1 MSNLKKVLYVDDEAM
16 NLFLFENLLAENFEI
31 VTARSPEKGLEILSE
46 DDSFDLIISDMKM
59 PGMNGLEFIRKAQEF
74 YKACPFNILS
84 GYHKIPEIEEALES
98 GLICSYYK
106 NLLKLTKLQ
115 PQSIK
120 ILSHFNVL
128 NAIH

>member
-59 PGMNGLEFIRKAQEF
+59 PGMNGLEFIKKAQEF
-74 YKACPFNILS
+74 YKKCPYLILS

-98 GLICSYYK
+98 GLIRSY
-106 NLLKLTKLQ
+106 LQ
-115 PQSIK
+115 KPFEVDQIT
-120 ILSHFNVL
+120 
-128 NAIH
+128 ATIHQEIEAFQA

>member
-1 MSNLKKVLYVDDEAM
+1 M
-16 NLFLFENLLAENFEI
+16 NLFLFENLLAETFEI

-98 GLICSYYK
+98 GLICSY
-106 NLLKLTKLQ
+106 LQ
-115 PQSIK
+115 KPFEVGEITASINK
-120 ILSHFNVL
+120 DIESFQR
-128 NAIH
+128 A

>member
-31 VTARSPEKGLEILSE
+31 VTARSPEKGLKILSE

-59 PGMNGLEFIRKAQEF
+59 PGMNGLEFIRKAQDF
-74 YKACPFNILS
+74 YKPCPYNILS

-98 GLICSYYK
+98 GLICSY
-106 NLLKLTKLQ
+106 LQ
-115 PQSIK
+115 KPFEVGEITASVNKDIESFQR
-120 ILSHFNVL
+120 V
-128 NAIH
+128 

>member
-98 GLICSYYK
+98 GLICSY
-106 NLLKLTKLQ
+106 LQ
-115 PQSIK
+115 KPFEVGEITASINK
-120 ILSHFNVL
+120 DIESFQR
-128 NAIH
+128 A

>member
-74 YKACPFNILS
+74 YKSCPYNILS

-98 GLICSYYK
+98 GLICSY
-106 NLLKLTKLQ
+106 LQ
-115 PQSIK
+115 KPFEVGEITASINK
-120 ILSHFNVL
+120 DIESFQRV
-128 NAIH
+128 

>member
-98 GLICSYYK
+98 GLICSY
-106 NLLKLTKLQ
+106 LQ
-115 PQSIK
+115 KPFEVDEITASINK
-120 ILSHFNVL
+120 DIESFQR
-128 NAIH
+128 A

>member
-84 GYHKIPEIEEALES
+84 GYHKIPEIEDALES
-98 GLICSYYK
+98 GLICSY
-106 NLLKLTKLQ
+106 LQ
-115 PQSIK
+115 KPFEVEEITASINK
-120 ILSHFNVL
+120 DIESFQR
-128 NAIH
+128 A

>member
-1 MSNLKKVLYVDDEAM
+1 MSDLKKVLYVDDEAM

-74 YKACPFNILS
+74 YKLCPYNILS

-98 GLICSYYK
+98 GLICSY
-106 NLLKLTKLQ
+106 LQ
-115 PQSIK
+115 KPFEVGEITASINK
-120 ILSHFNVL
+120 DIESFQRV
-128 NAIH
+128 

>member
-1 MSNLKKVLYVDDEAM
+1 MSDLKKVLYVDDEAM

-46 DDSFDLIISDMKM
+46 DDTFDLIISDMKM

-74 YKACPFNILS
+74 YKACPYNILS

-98 GLICSYYK
+98 GLICSY
-106 NLLKLTKLQ
+106 LQ
-115 PQSIK
+115 KPFEVGEITTSINK
-120 ILSHFNVL
+120 DIESFQLV
-128 NAIH
+128 

>member
-59 PGMNGLEFIRKAQEF
+59 PGMNGLEFIRQAKEF
-74 YKACPFNILS
+74 YKKCPYLILS

-98 GLICSYYK
+98 GMIRGY
-106 NLLKLTKLQ
+106 LQ
-115 PQSIK
+115 KPFEVEQIT
-120 ILSHFNVL
+120 
-128 NAIH
+128 ATIHQEIEALEV